1 MKRHN
6 KARKAIEL
14 SAVIIL
20 ASAILGACAENVQ
33 KQKIPAA
40 TYMGGKASITGIC
53 KELDAAGASHVDL
66 FQEWVVDFADSAGKN
81 AKLEDAWS
89 DPAKMKA
96 DIVKCMDDSV
106 PFAGW
111 DALLGVN
118 RRQLYRHIFN
128 V

>member
-66 FQEWVVDFADSAGKN
+66 FQEWVADFLRILRGRMQSWRMPGQI
-81 AKLEDAWS
+81 L
-89 DPAKMKA
+89 
-96 DIVKCMDDSV
+96 
-106 PFAGW
+106 
-111 DALLGVN
+111 
-118 RRQLYRHIFN
+118 RR
-128 V
+128 

>member
-81 AKLEDAWS
+81 AKLEDA
-89 DPAKMKA
+89 
-96 DIVKCMDDSV
+96 CV

>member
-1 MKRHN
+1 LKRHN

-66 FQEWVVDFADSAGKN
+66 FQEWVVRSC
-81 AKLEDAWS
+81 EDES
-89 DPAKMKA
+89 RYRKMY
-96 DIVKCMDDSV
+96 
-106 PFAGW
+106 GW
-111 DALLGVN
+111 LGTES
-118 RRQLYRHIFN
+118 
-128 V
+128 